1 MSRLMLVVLLLLLSS
16 GMRSWGQEALTNDS
30 VVKLIKAGV
39 SESVILSMITSQPG
53 NYTVTA
59 DAVIR
64 LKAEGVSEK
73 VLAAMI
79 SKAGAGH
86 AQAASGASPVEGPA
100 DSDLP
105 KDMEIGAYYK
115 KGGRWLEMMPEV
127 VNWKTGGVIKT
138 VVTVNVVKPDING
151 HIQGPHSSN
160 SATSPLEV
168 VIYTPEGEA
177 ITEYQLIHLR
187 EQKGSREFRTVT
199 GGVFHASGGATRDV
213 VPFEEKKV
221 ANRIYRVLLPNLGA
235 GEYGFLPPGAISS
248 ASSASIGKMYTF
260 RLVE

>member
-1 MSRLMLVVLLLLLSS
+1 MSRPMLVVLLLLLSS
-16 GMRSWGQEALTNDS
+16 GMLSRGQEALTNDS

-39 SESVILSMITSQPG
+39 SESVIVSMINSQPG

-64 LKAEGVSEK
+64 LKSDGVSDK
-73 VLAAMI
+73 VLAAMLG
-79 SKAGAGH
+79 KAGTDPART
-86 AQAASGASPVEGPA
+86 APKTSPAEGPA
-100 DSDLP
+100 GSGLP

-115 KGGRWLEMMPEV
+115 KGGRWVEMMPEV
-127 VNWKTGGVIKT
+127 MNWKTGGFIKT
-138 VVTVNVVKPDING
+138 LVTVDVVKPDING
-151 HIQGPHSSN
+151 HIEGPHSSN
-160 SATSPLEV
+160 SATSPVEV
-168 VIYTPEGEA
+168 VIYTPEGDA

-213 VPFEEKKV
+213 IPFEEKKV

-235 GEYGFLPPGAISS
+235 GEYGFLPPSAIGS